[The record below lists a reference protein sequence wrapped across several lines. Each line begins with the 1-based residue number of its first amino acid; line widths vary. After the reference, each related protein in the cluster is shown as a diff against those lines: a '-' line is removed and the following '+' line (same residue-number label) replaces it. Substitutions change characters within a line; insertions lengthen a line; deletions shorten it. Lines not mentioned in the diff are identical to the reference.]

1 MVKPDGT
8 VDLPSGS
15 EITVTPNPDQ
25 PEQKYTVKIDQV
37 PDPEQP
43 VPVKPG
49 GGVDLPGGSQITITP
64 KPDQKYTVIIP
75 ADKGG
80 EVKPAPDG
88 KITLPPDAKVK
99 GPDGKETI
107 ISSSGG
113 AINPSTGVIT
123 GAAPSDVPGGNF
135 PIIDGGGNGSG
146 SSGPASYVIMASASI
161 GGGISPDKQVTVRS
175 GADQTFTIKP
185 DEGYVISDVLVDSES
200 VGAVDSYTFRNVRS
214 GHTIQAL
221 FVAEGMS
228 GHGHQGPCPKNETCP
243 IWPYTDSIPTDWY
256 HDGVH
261 YCIENDLMIG
271 TAPVL
276 WEPDIPLSRAM
287 MAQVLYNK
295 AGQPAVGGDGVFSD
309 VDREWYWPAITW
321 GGRSNVLLGYDD
333 GSYGPQNPITRE
345 QLATLLWRYAG
356 QPQFD
361 GELSFSDAAQ
371 VSDYAKQALNWA
383 SRQGVIAGYPDGTF
397 RPQANASRAEAA
409 QMIMRYF
416 EL

>member
-1 MVKPDGT
+1 M
-8 VDLPSGS
+8 
-15 EITVTPNPDQ
+15 
-25 PEQKYTVKIDQV
+25 
-37 PDPEQP
+37 
-43 VPVKPG
+43 
-49 GGVDLPGGSQITITP
+49 
-64 KPDQKYTVIIP
+64 
-75 ADKGG
+75 
-80 EVKPAPDG
+80 
-88 KITLPPDAKVK
+88 
-99 GPDGKETI
+99 
-107 ISSSGG
+107 
-113 AINPSTGVIT
+113 
-123 GAAPSDVPGGNF
+123 
-135 PIIDGGGNGSG
+135 
-146 SSGPASYVIMASASI
+146 
-161 GGGISPDKQVTVRS
+161 
-175 GADQTFTIKP
+175 
-185 DEGYVISDVLVDSES
+185 
-200 VGAVDSYTFRNVRS
+200 
-214 GHTIQAL
+214 
-221 FVAEGMS
+221 AEGMS
-228 GHGHQGPCPKNETCP
+228 GHGHQGPCPKDETCP